1 MSQTS
6 GTNGPEEISQLV
18 LVHFYEN
25 TDSVRTEAAAV
36 RGGGEGRVVGLII
49 ATFVRQHLFAQ
60 HSSRE
65 DELKTALRVPSQTR
79 LSQKV
84 IAGAS
89 GVYPNVLCR
98 SQVHFS
104 SAVLD
109 QGWFPPGLTVTTEN

>member
-6 GTNGPEEISQLV
+6 GTNGPGEILQLV

-65 DELKTALRVPSQTR
+65 DELKTAPRVPSQTR

-89 GVYPNVLCR
+89 GVYPNVL
-98 SQVHFS
+98 
-104 SAVLD
+104 
-109 QGWFPPGLTVTTEN
+109 